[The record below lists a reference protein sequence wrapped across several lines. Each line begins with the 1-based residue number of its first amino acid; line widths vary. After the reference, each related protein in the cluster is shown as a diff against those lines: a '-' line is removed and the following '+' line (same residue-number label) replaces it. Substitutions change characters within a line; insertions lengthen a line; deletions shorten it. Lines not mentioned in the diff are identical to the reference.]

1 MGSLRGIIKLMSVL
15 KVNSLT
21 KKFGKFTAVDNIS
34 FELNEGEILGLL
46 GPNGAGKTTT
56 IQMLLGTITPTFG
69 TINYFEKDFT
79 KYQQECLQ
87 LINFTSTF
95 NSLQGRITVW
105 ENLLV
110 FAYLYQVKNPAQKI
124 KELTK
129 YFEVYELL
137 NIKFRDLSSGQQT
150 RINIVKSLLNDP
162 KILLMDEPTAS
173 LDPDIADKLLTF
185 IEKLKSKQNIAI
197 LYTSHN
203 MHEVTRICDRVI
215 FLDKGHIVAEDTP
228 EALIKKLDKQNLEHV
243 FLEIVRGK

>member
-1 MGSLRGIIKLMSVL
+1 MAILQVK
-15 KVNSLT
+15 NLT

-34 FELNEGEILGLL
+34 FDLKEGEILGLL

-56 IQMLLGTITPTFG
+56 IQMLLGLITPTLG
-69 TINYFEKDFT
+69 TINYFGKDFA
-79 KYQQECLQ
+79 KNQQECLQ
-87 LINFTSTF
+87 LINFTSAF
-95 NSLQGRITVW
+95 NTLQGRITAW

-110 FAYLYQVKNPAQKI
+110 FALLYQVKNHKEKI
-124 KELTK
+124 YGLTK

-137 NIKFRDLSSGQQT
+137 NMKFRDLSSGQQT

-185 IEKLKSKQNIAI
+185 IENLRKHHNITI

-203 MHEVTRICDRVI
+203 MKEVTRICDRVI
-215 FLDKGHIVAEDTP
+215 FMDKGRIVAEDTP
-228 EALIKKLDKQNLEHV
+228 EGLIKKLDKQNLEHV
-243 FLEIVRGK
+243 FLEIARGK